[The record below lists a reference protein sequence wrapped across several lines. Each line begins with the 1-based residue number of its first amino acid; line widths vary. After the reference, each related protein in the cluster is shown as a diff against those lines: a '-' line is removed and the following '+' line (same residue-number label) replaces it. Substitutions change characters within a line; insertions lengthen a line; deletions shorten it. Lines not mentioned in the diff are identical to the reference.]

1 MNKELNYYEKELSRL
16 ELNETM
22 TIIVSDNEG
31 NKTKY
36 LTLNLESI
44 AALKKF
50 LTTLEN
56 DLKMLDWFNV

>member
-56 DLKMLDWFNV
+56 DLKMLD